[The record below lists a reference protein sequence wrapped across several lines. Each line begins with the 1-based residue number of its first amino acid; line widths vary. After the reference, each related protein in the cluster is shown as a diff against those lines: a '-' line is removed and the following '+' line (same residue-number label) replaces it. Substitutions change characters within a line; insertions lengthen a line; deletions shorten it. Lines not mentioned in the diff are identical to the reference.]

1 MGHLLHGRGLLEENF
16 VQCFVYGNL
25 SADPVVIIYSFTCC
39 IKLDLY
45 TCSVS
50 LDVTSG
56 VSLNYNKFCNAAIE
70 GELEKAIFKAGGI
83 RDSNF
88 GNLYKIGW
96 ARSSRTDKG
105 VS

>member
-1 MGHLLHGRGLLEENF
+1 M
-16 VQCFVYGNL
+16 C
-25 SADPVVIIYSFTCC
+25 
-39 IKLDLY
+39 
-45 TCSVS
+45 
-50 LDVTSG
+50 G
-56 VSLNYNKFCNAAIE
+56 VSLNHCKFCNAAIE